1 MQFLRKIA
9 WPVAVLYGIAVYL
22 RNWCYDVGVF
32 KAKSYRT
39 PTICIGNLSVGGTG
53 KTPMVEYLIAVLQ
66 KNNRLAVLS
75 RGYKRN
81 SKGFILAD
89 TDTKFEALGD
99 EPFQMHSKFK
109 DVALAVDSDR
119 QNGMT
124 QLEALVQPDIVL
136 LDDAFQHRKVIP
148 GFNILL
154 TTYDKLFVDDFYLP
168 TGTLRD
174 SKNQV
179 KRAHVVIVTKCPKD
193 LDAKRK
199 DKIKEKLGLEVPVLF
214 AYFDY
219 AQRAIGPKG
228 NMPLAELQKKE
239 ITLVTGI
246 AKPGPLVSYLSAN
259 SLDFDHLSFPDHHN
273 FTMKDLKK
281 IGKCPLVLTTEKDF
295 SRLNGKVDNL
305 YYIGVKHVL
314 MDAGKEQLEH
324 LLHHYL
330 TPPSQSLN

>member
-9 WPVAVLYGIAVYL
+9 WPIALLYGMVVYL
-22 RNWCYDVGVF
+22 RNWCYDVGIF

-53 KTPMVEYLIAVLQ
+53 KTPMVEYLITLLQ
-66 KNNRLAVLS
+66 KNYRLAVLS
-75 RGYKRN
+75 RGYKRK
-81 SKGFILAD
+81 SKGFVLAD
-89 TDTKFEALGD
+89 TDTKVEALGD
-99 EPFQMHSKFK
+99 EPFQIYTKFK

-136 LDDAFQHRKVIP
+136 LDDAFQHRKVLP
-148 GFNILL
+148 GFNMLL

-168 TGTLRD
+168 TGSLRD

-193 LDAKRK
+193 LDANEKV
-199 DKIKEKLGLEVPVLF
+199 KIKQKLGLGVPVLF

-219 AQRAIGPKG
+219 AQRAIGPNG
-228 NMPLAELQKKE
+228 DVPLASLPKMP

-246 AKPGPLVSYLSAN
+246 AKPRPLVSYLRTI

-273 FTMKDLKK
+273 FTTKDLKK
-281 IGKCPLVLTTEKDF
+281 IAKHPLILTTEKDF
-295 SRLNGKVDNL
+295 SRLKGKVDNL
-305 YYIGVKHVL
+305 YYVGVKHVL
-314 MDAGKEQLEH
+314 MDTGKEQLEH
-324 LLHHYL
+324 MLHNYL
-330 TPPSQSLN
+330 TPLSQSWN